1 MLLGIDV
8 GTGGTRALLIDEAG
22 RVLASRTAD
31 HQPFTSPHTGWA
43 EQDPPDWWGA
53 CRESVRQVLSHV
65 PASNSNIA
73 AVGFSG
79 QMHGAVL
86 LDGDGKPLR
95 PALIWCDQRT
105 AEEARELTDHVGEQR
120 LIAWTCN
127 PALTNFTLTK
137 LLWVRKHEPHLFQRF
152 RMLQLP
158 KDYVRFRLTGEYAMD
173 MADASGTLLLDV
185 ANRRWSSEMTNA
197 ADIPVGV
204 LPKLFES
211 CEVCGKVSK
220 EGAEATG
227 LKIGTPVVV
236 GAGDQAAGAVGL
248 GVVTPG
254 AVHATIGTSG
264 VVFATTDRPALDPRG
279 RLHTFCH
286 AIPDRWH
293 VMGVTQA
300 AGLSLRWLR
309 DVWQGGSGVSYD
321 ALTREAAATPPGA
334 DGMLWAPYLMGERTP
349 HLDPHIR
356 GALVGLA
363 AHHTRGHVVR
373 AVLEGVAFSLR
384 DTFAIFSELQIPVE
398 RIRLGGGGAR
408 SPLWRQIQADVYR
421 HDVETVKADEGAAFG
436 AAVLAGV
443 GVGIWATVDEACD
456 ALVHTAQRVMP
467 DPNTANV
474 MNERYAAFTRVYPGL
489 KGMNVG
495 GSDQ

>member
-43 EQDPPDWWGA
+43 EQDPPDWWRA

-105 AEEARELTDHVGEQR
+105 AEEARELTDRVGEQR

-236 GAGDQAAGAVGL
+236 GAGDQAA
-248 GVVTPG
+248 
-254 AVHATIGTSG
+254 
-264 VVFATTDRPALDPRG
+264 PRAMDA
-279 RLHTFCH
+279 RL
-286 AIPDRWH
+286 P
-293 VMGVTQA
+293 
-300 AGLSLRWLR
+300 
-309 DVWQGGSGVSYD
+309 
-321 ALTREAAATPPGA
+321 
-334 DGMLWAPYLMGERTP
+334 
-349 HLDPHIR
+349 
-356 GALVGLA
+356 
-363 AHHTRGHVVR
+363 
-373 AVLEGVAFSLR
+373 
-384 DTFAIFSELQIPVE
+384 
-398 RIRLGGGGAR
+398 
-408 SPLWRQIQADVYR
+408 
-421 HDVETVKADEGAAFG
+421 
-436 AAVLAGV
+436 
-443 GVGIWATVDEACD
+443 
-456 ALVHTAQRVMP
+456 
-467 DPNTANV
+467 
-474 MNERYAAFTRVYPGL
+474 
-489 KGMNVG
+489 
-495 GSDQ
+495 